1 MTNSPPKTSGKLALV
16 LQFWDGDRDAAF
28 RNALRIA
35 DNEPTFRKDVEFVF
49 VSRFDS
55 LLDKEVVAK
64 VAKKFK
70 TSSFHCTRK
79 GTGWPSGCNDMWADW
94 VCTGAMGKIF
104 SHEWDDVKAMFTF
117 EADAIPVHTDWI
129 DQLSAEWDRAAEK
142 GKYIVGCFMPP
153 PQNGPVGH
161 INGNALFAPP
171 AVVRPRVQPRGRLG
185 RRARGPVRAPLVPDA
200 ADHELLS
207 GGQRGREAHPP
218 GGRGRSHPGRDPW
231 GERSVGRAVC
241 RLGPEKIADT
251 PFQSLSRSGAALP
264 GQRPYS
270 SLVGGSGTYPRC
282 GYEDSQSMSGSG
294 HPHPLRVPLLPEQ
307 PTTHSRDDGA
317 DSIHGFQFR

>member
-35 DNEPTFRKDVEFVF
+35 DNEPAFRKDVEFVF

-55 LLDKEVVAK
+55 LLDKEVAAK

-70 TSSFHCTRK
+70 TSSFRCTRR

-94 VCTGAMGKIF
+94 VCTGAMGKVF
-104 SHEWDDVKAMFTF
+104 SREWDDVKAMFTF

-129 DQLSAEWDRAAEK
+129 DRLSAEWDRAAEK

-161 INGNALFAPP
+161 INGNALFAPDLFRRQSCVLGCNP
-171 AVVRPRVQPRGRLG
+171 GVGWDAAHAGQFEPHWYPTPLITNYYRAVNVAEKHI
-185 RRARGPVRAPLVPDA
+185 RRAAEDGRTPVVIHGAKD
-200 ADHELLS
+200 LS
-207 GGQRGREAHPP
+207 
-218 GGRGRSHPGRDPW
+218 
-231 GERSVGRAVC
+231 V
-241 RLGPEKIADT
+241 
-251 PFQSLSRSGAALP
+251 
-264 GQRPYS
+264 
-270 SLVGGSGTYPRC
+270 
-282 GYEDSQSMSGSG
+282 
-294 HPHPLRVPLLPEQ
+294 EQ
-307 PTTHSRDDGA
+307 FA
-317 DSIHGFQFR
+317 DSVLRK